1 MLFCAWMICRSVLSG
16 ATNKQKIVSLKSGM
30 TENEWELGE
39 ERKSDSVNY
48 KEYKVAEDIYTVL
61 YNIFKIVLYH
71 FLLP

>member
-1 MLFCAWMICRSVLSG
+1 
-16 ATNKQKIVSLKSGM
+16 M